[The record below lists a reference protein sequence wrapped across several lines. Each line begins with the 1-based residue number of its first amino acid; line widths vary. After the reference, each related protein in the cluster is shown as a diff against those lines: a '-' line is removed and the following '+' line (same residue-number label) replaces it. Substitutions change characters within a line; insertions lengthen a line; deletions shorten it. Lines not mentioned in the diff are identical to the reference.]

1 MKSVAKKCLVFS
13 LALFSLVVISLA
25 IFVFMLVDK
34 QASTHPTH
42 QINPQHAAYS
52 KQLAKR
58 LAGQLKSASQSAAT
72 ITLAQKEI
80 NGLTALAHR
89 AIPRAA
95 IDIRLSPN
103 VAVLLASYQLPGHL
117 GEYFVNLKAS
127 LLPSTNGLEL
137 AKVTVGDI
145 ELSGETTLSLLSF
158 VLDWYAGA
166 GSTQKVLSSIQQV
179 AINPMFIKVDMAI
192 DPSLVNRADDNS
204 LLAKLRDDLALF
216 GDSKAVNFYYQ
227 TLVTKAQRIPRD
239 ASLADFTQVLFSHA
253 QDPSTQHPTASYV
266 EQNQAMLVA
275 LALYFGTNK
284 FELFVANIEQLQDKE
299 WYTRYYHRQQ
309 VTLAGRNDLQ
319 KHFIYSI
326 ALQLLSD
333 NQTSDALGEFK
344 EFLDTNRGGSG
355 FSFVD
360 LLADRAGTRLANIA
374 TYSEAQAQQVQAM
387 LATASEQALLPDS
400 ARFEEGLTEAGF
412 SKKYQGV
419 GSSAYESKVAELDKQ
434 LKTLPLY
441 QLAW

>member
-1 MKSVAKKCLVFS
+1 MKSVAKKYLLFS
-13 LALFSLVVISLA
+13 IALFSLLVILIA

-58 LAGQLKSASQSAAT
+58 LAGQLKSASHSAAT

-103 VAVLLASYQLPGHL
+103 VAVLLASYQLPAHF

-158 VLDWYAGA
+158 VLDWYAGT

-179 AINPMFIKVDMAI
+179 AINPMFIKVNMVI

-374 TYSEAQAQQVQAM
+374 TYSEAQAQHVQAM

-441 QLAW
+441 QLSW